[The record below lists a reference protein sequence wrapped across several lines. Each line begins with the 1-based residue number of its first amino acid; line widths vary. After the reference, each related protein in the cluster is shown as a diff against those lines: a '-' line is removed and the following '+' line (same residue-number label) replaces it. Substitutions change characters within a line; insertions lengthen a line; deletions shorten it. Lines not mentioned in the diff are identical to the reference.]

1 MKKYFFLLIIT
12 FFAVTV
18 SMAQIQK
25 IAYQAVVRDTNNKL
39 LVNGNNIS
47 LKWEVMNISNN
58 VIYTE
63 THTNLSTNDNGL
75 LTLTLGDSTKGI
87 GSWGA
92 VEWFNARTRTTI
104 SFNGHSIVSPIETVS
119 AVPYSITAEVLNPNG
134 YTMKKI
140 YYDIDTAK
148 TNIRHSLDTAINNIR
163 AEMHT
168 ADSALQTNIDTTA
181 ANVRSALEDSTTVL
195 RTELLIAIKDFLA
208 SDTILKLTHDTA
220 QTLRSELAAA
230 IVDLITSNEVQ
241 NLIRDS
247 LSHYT
252 TISHLNDTLSHFA
265 ANSQNSDTAKFA
277 FLSDTAN
284 YVIKTTYADTALFL
298 KNAPVADTTIFAYHS
313 DTSTFSYNANNSII
327 AIYSDTTFYS
337 HKTAISQYSFSAN
350 LADSAQTSNYANTS
364 GFANYADTTRIAYTA
379 NYADTSTTAI
389 YADSSDYNRLAN
401 RPTGTNRGDILY
413 WEPDDS
419 SWHVIPVGNSGETL
433 TLDTNHVPHWTAATP
448 ANLPTA
454 VTDSVID
461 ITTNT
466 ARVVSTITDD
476 GGSAF
481 VFSGVCWDITNNPTT
496 TNFHTLDG
504 LGTGSITSYLTGLSM
519 GITYYVRAFA
529 IGSTGTSYGNELT
542 FRAQTYPTV
551 TTNAISN
558 ISATSATSGGIVTDD
573 GGAPITERGVCWS
586 TSPSPTIADSHT
598 SDGAGI
604 GEFTTTLTYLNGNT
618 TYYVRAYATNY
629 IGTSYGDTFS
639 FTTIGLPP
647 TVTTSE
653 PSNITGTTAIIG
665 GNVVNDGWV
674 PVTERGICWNTV
686 GTPTMADNVITSGND
701 TGSFSVNI
709 NGLTSLSKYYV
720 RAYAINAIDTSY
732 GAEISFST
740 SWMCGDTISD
750 YDNNIYNTLLIGT
763 QCWMKE
769 NLRTTH
775 YSNGTSITLG
785 SSTNST
791 TAYIYYPDNDAN
803 NVSIYGYLY
812 NWPAVMNGAA
822 SSSANPSMVQ
832 GVCPKDW
839 HVPSHSEWTQLT
851 DYVSSQNQYWCGSN
865 STYIAKALSSISGW
879 QPATT
884 TNECY
889 PSINT
894 YDNDATGFNGLPAG
908 LYNGS
913 STSYLG
919 EWAGW
924 WSCTV
929 SSGNSIH
936 RRSLLFDSA
945 SVTISTS
952 DKYFGRSVRCV
963 KD

>member
-1 MKKYFFLLIIT
+1 
-12 FFAVTV
+12 
-18 SMAQIQK
+18 
-25 IAYQAVVRDTNNKL
+25 
-39 LVNGNNIS
+39 
-47 LKWEVMNISNN
+47 
-58 VIYTE
+58 
-63 THTNLSTNDNGL
+63 
-75 LTLTLGDSTKGI
+75 
-87 GSWGA
+87 
-92 VEWFNARTRTTI
+92 
-104 SFNGHSIVSPIETVS
+104 

-181 ANVRSALEDSTTVL
+181 ANVRSALGDSTTVM
-195 RTELLIAIKDFLA
+195 RTELLNAIQHFLV

-230 IVDLITSNEVQ
+230 IAGFITSDEIQ

-252 TISHLNDTLSHFA
+252 TISHLNDTLSHFS

-277 FLSDTAN
+277 YHSDTAN
-284 YVIKTTYADTALFL
+284 YAITAGFVANVNNSKYADTAIYSHNTNIANSATSATYADTALFL

-379 NYADTSTTAI
+379 NHADTSTTAI

-419 SWHVIPVGNSGETL
+419 SWHVIPAGNSGETL

-481 VFSGVCWDITNNPTT
+481 VFSGVCWDTTNNPTT

-542 FRAQTYPTV
+542 FRTQTYPTV

-558 ISATSATSGGIVTDD
+558 ISATTATSGGIVTDD
-573 GGAPITERGVCWS
+573 GGAQITERGVCWS

-598 SDGAGI
+598 SDGAGT
-604 GEFTTTLTYLNGNT
+604 GEFTTTLTSLNGNT

-629 IGTSYGDTFS
+629 IGISYGDEKTFI
-639 FTTIGLPP
+639 TPTAP
-647 TVTTSE
+647 TVTTDSVT
-653 PSNITGTTAIIG
+653 NISTNTATIH
-665 GNVVNDGWV
+665 GNVTFDGRIT
-674 PVTERGICWNTV
+674 VTECGICWNTT
-686 GTPTMADNVITSGND
+686 GNPTMTDYAIASGSNTEIFTVNM
-701 TGSFSVNI
+701 TGLYS
-709 NGLTSLSKYYV
+709 GTTYYV
-720 RAYAINAIDTSY
+720 RTYAINAVDTSY
-732 GAEISFST
+732 GIVKSFNT
-740 SWMCGDTISD
+740 IFICGEKIID
-750 YDNNIYNTLLIGT
+750 YDNNEYNTLQLGT